1 VSFVEVKLSDIGEG
15 MTEAVINC
23 YFVKPGDFVKADQP
37 LLEVQTDKMTA
48 EIPAPAAG
56 IIKEIKALAGET
68 ILVGTTLLI
77 LEKEANSIVDSASRN
92 ESNNHLS
99 LPNDSS
105 VGPTRIMAS
114 PFTRKIAREKSV
126 PIEVLN
132 GTGPGGRITDEDVY
146 RYIEQNSK
154 PVEKMEQI
162 KQPTVHAESSNGGTI
177 EPLQDKQPTVQ
188 TGNSN
193 RGTIELQQDK
203 QPTVHAESSNRGTI
217 ETLQDKQPTVHA
229 ESNNGGTIDLQQ
241 DIIPFRGK
249 RKQIAKKMVH
259 SLNTIAHCTHFEEI
273 DVSQL
278 LDFRS
283 ELKKINRNI
292 TATAFF
298 LKALSICLK
307 EFPIFNASLVEEDEA
322 IQLKREH
329 HIGVA
334 VDTPDGLIV
343 PVIKNVEKKSIT
355 IIHKE
360 VKELTQKAL
369 QGQLILKDISGG
381 TFTISN
387 VGPLGGSI
395 GATPIIQHPEVAL
408 VSCQKTKKRPVVI
421 DDDQIVIRSIMNVS
435 MSFDHR
441 VADGATAVAFT
452 NRLTELIENP
462 KFMLLE
468 MV

>member
-1 VSFVEVKLSDIGEG
+1 MNFLEVKLSDIGEG
-15 MTEAVINC
+15 MTEATINC

-56 IIKEIKALAGET
+56 VIKEIIVSAGEN
-68 ILVGTTLLI
+68 IPVGSTLLI
-77 LEKEANSIVDSASRN
+77 LEKETTHVVEPSIT
-92 ESNNHLS
+92 
-99 LPNDSS
+99 PNLR
-105 VGPTRIMAS
+105 THRIMAS
-114 PFTRKIAREKSV
+114 PYTRKIARENGIV
-126 PIEVLN
+126 IEDVK

-146 RYIEQNSK
+146 RFIEQKSK
-154 PVEKMEQI
+154 PIVKSVPEKQQSVSGHSVSEI
-162 KQPTVHAESSNGGTI
+162 KESL
-177 EPLQDKQPTVQ
+177 P
-188 TGNSN
+188 
-193 RGTIELQQDK
+193 
-203 QPTVHAESSNRGTI
+203 
-217 ETLQDKQPTVHA
+217 
-229 ESNNGGTIDLQQ
+229 LQQ

-249 RKQIAKKMVH
+249 RKQIAKKMVQ
-259 SLNTIAHCTHFEEI
+259 SLQTIAHCTHFEEI
-273 DVSQL
+273 DVSSL
-278 LDFRS
+278 LEFRQD
-283 ELKKINRNI
+283 LKKINRSI

-298 LKALSICLK
+298 IKALSLCLK
-307 EFPIFNASLVEEDEA
+307 EFPIFNASLLEAEEA
-322 IQLKREH
+322 IQLKKEH

-343 PVIKNVEKKSIT
+343 PVVRNVEKKSIVT
-355 IIHKE
+355 IHNE

-369 QGQLILKDISGG
+369 QNQLTIKEISGG

-408 VSCQKTKKRPVVI
+408 VSFHKTKKRPVVT

-462 KFMLLE
+462 KLMLLE
-468 MV
+468 LV